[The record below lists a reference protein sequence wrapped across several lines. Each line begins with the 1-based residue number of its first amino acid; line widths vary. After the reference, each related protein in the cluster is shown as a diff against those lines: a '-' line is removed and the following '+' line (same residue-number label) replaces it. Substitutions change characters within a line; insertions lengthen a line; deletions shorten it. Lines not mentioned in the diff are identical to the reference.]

1 MTAALL
7 GNDDVRRWLVSGA
20 VVVAVHLGL
29 VAMLTSWHERVTGD
43 EGTEAIVVDLAPF
56 TGPTT
61 ESKNDLAPGPEQQQ
75 SIAKPD
81 VQPPNPEEKPQEKIE
96 TPPVVPD
103 ADVQLPADIKPPEK
117 PSRRTDPSGPPG
129 HRAAAAKAIRGAG
142 CLLAS
147 PDRAA
152 GRAP

>member
-7 GNDDVRRWLVSGA
+7 GNDDVRRWVFSGA
-20 VVVAVHLGL
+20 VVIAVHLGL

-56 TGPTT
+56 TGPAT

-75 SIAKPD
+75 SIA
-81 VQPPNPEEKPQEKIE
+81 
-96 TPPVVPD
+96 TPD
-103 ADVQLPADIKPPEK
+103 AKPPK
-117 PSRRTDPSGPPG
+117 PGRKTAGKNRDTAGRARCGCSAADGSQTTREASRRADPSGPSG